1 MIKETH
7 SGTTECDIAIAG
19 GGLVGLT
26 LALLLA
32 RETPHLRVTMLDPY
46 GLDEADNTKAV
57 DNRTTAL
64 SKGTAKLFKA
74 LGIWPLITPFAT
86 PIQHVDVSDKGH
98 VGLTSFPAQEHL
110 NQEYS
115 AKKAKLAQG
124 ASREALGYVVQNHGL
139 AQVLLSQVRASASI
153 TLLPHT
159 VTRFTPKVRGG
170 VVDYKGSDNTSL
182 SLLTQCL
189 VVADGAQSSLRDTLG
204 IQTSHHDY
212 QQHAIITT
220 LTHSKPHAGTAY
232 ERFTPQG
239 PMALLPFGGHVNARQ
254 SALVWTRPKALFQ
267 ASFDLPDKQLLAHI
281 QQQFGYRLG
290 VFEQVV
296 ARHHYPLHLVLAK
309 EQVRS
314 SLVILGNA
322 AHFLHP
328 VAGQGFNLSVRDC
341 GALVAT
347 FTYASQQKLALGAM
361 SVLARYQAQQALDQQ
376 ATVQIS
382 DKFIQLFSHTSPAVQ
397 LIRNAGLLAL
407 QKAPPVQSAFFSLMM
422 GQGFTRP
429 VLTCEREYN
438 RGHNQEQ
445 HRAHHQQ
452 MNNPQVTNKKA
463 LS

>member
-1 MIKETH
+1 MTKKTH
-7 SGTTECDIAIAG
+7 SDTAQCDIAIAG

-32 RETPHLRVTMLDPY
+32 RETPHLRVTILDPS
-46 GLDEADNTKAV
+46 GLHENEQTKAV

-64 SKGTAKLFKA
+64 SNGTAKLFKA

-86 PIQHVDVSDKGH
+86 PIHNVDVSDKGH
-98 VGLTSFPAQEHL
+98 AGRTFYPDARSHEQQFTD
-110 NQEYS
+110 NT
-115 AKKAKLAQG
+115 
-124 ASREALGYVVQNHGL
+124 LGYVVQNHGL
-139 AQVLLSQVRASASI
+139 GQVLLSQVRAAESV
-153 TLLPHT
+153 TLLPYS
-159 VTRFTPKVRGG
+159 VTGFTPKTRGAM
-170 VVDYKGSDNTSL
+170 VHYQNRSASL

-204 IQTSHHDY
+204 IRTSHHDY

-220 LTHSKPHAGTAY
+220 LTHSKPHLGTAY

-239 PMALLPFGGHVNARQ
+239 PMALLPFGGHIHARQ
-254 SALVWTRPKALFQ
+254 SALVWTRPKAVFQ
-267 ASFDLPDKQLLAHI
+267 TAFNLPDEALLAQI

-290 VFEQVV
+290 VFEQVES
-296 ARHHYPLHLVLAK
+296 RHHYPLHLVLAK

-341 GALVAT
+341 AALVAT
-347 FTYASQQKLALGAM
+347 FTAASEHKTALGAM
-361 SVLARYQAQQALDQQ
+361 SVLARYQTQQARDQQ

-382 DKFIQLFSHTSPAVQ
+382 DKFIQLFSHSSSAVQ
-397 LIRNAGLLAL
+397 LMRNAGLLAL
-407 QKAPPVQSAFFSLMM
+407 QKAPSIQSAFFSLMM

-429 VLTCEREYN
+429 VLTCEREY
-438 RGHNQEQ
+438 
-445 HRAHHQQ
+445 HRALSQQ
-452 MNNPQVTNKKA
+452 VN
-463 LS
+463 S